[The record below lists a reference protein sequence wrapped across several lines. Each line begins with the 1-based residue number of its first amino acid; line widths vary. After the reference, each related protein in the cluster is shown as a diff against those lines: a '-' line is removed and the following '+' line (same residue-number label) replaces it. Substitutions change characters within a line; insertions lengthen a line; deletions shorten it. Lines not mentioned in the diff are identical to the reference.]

1 MIIEQILTKIFFPNP
16 DAFEDEYTEGFGFIE
31 REFRLVK
38 EELELGARAFLV
50 KQGHQSIVCRLD
62 LKGYDGE
69 LAVLSGRASGLE
81 RLHRIMEETGSD
93 PARWLDRFMGESR
106 AA

>member
-16 DAFEDEYTEGFGFIE
+16 DAFEDEYTENFE
-31 REFRLVK
+31 LTKHEFHLVK
-38 EELELGARAFLV
+38 KKLEPKTRAFLV